1 MKSRFVALQNLNVK
15 TIKLAVDLTDCAII
29 LHNFLELNGETWE
42 EEYTLD
48 NDNNTIN
55 DIYES
60 DAELKRIGE
69 MKQNYMMEL
78 LNL

>member
-1 MKSRFVALQNLNVK
+1 MKSKFVALKDLNVK
-15 TIKLAVDLTDCAII
+15 TIKLAVNLTDCTII
-29 LHNFLELNGETWE
+29 LHNFLELNGEMWK
-42 EEYTLD
+42 EEYILD
-48 NDNNTIN
+48 TNINN